1 MKKLLFILGI
11 FLSFTV
17 MAQNIEKPVKL
28 GCYPPNGTNR
38 ILNKPDTS
46 AIHPAYV
53 SNYKGGSFLGSSWSF
68 VATKLIINKQGK
80 FYYGD
85 IYSPRGGKLNVKQN
99 GYNGPVYVYAKD
111 WVCE

>member
-1 MKKLLFILGI
+1 MKKLLFIL
-11 FLSFTV
+11 SFCLPFTL

-28 GCYPPNGTNR
+28 GCYPPNGTNK

-46 AIHPAYV
+46 AIHPAYL
-53 SNYKGGSFLGSSWSF
+53 SEYKGGGFLGSSWSF
-68 VATKLIINKQGK
+68 VATKVIVNKQGK

-85 IYSPRGGKLNVKQN
+85 IYSPRGGKLNEKQG

-111 WVCE
+111 CVCK